1 MENKENQPIRNNSP
15 LSNNNLNQPS
25 VNSIKNEINQQQN
38 RPTQQPNRP
47 NQTPLRPK
55 PNQQFTR
62 QTQIA
67 RPTQSQP
74 SNPQSSRPT
83 QPQPQPPIKPTQP
96 IRPSERVTPTQLGQ
110 TNRVNNTPIQQA
122 RPPQPEQ
129 TNRPVPPQQPNRSV
143 PPQQQPKLEQQ
154 TTQKFAQFQS
164 NQQQTR
170 PTQPQQQPIKPTQP
184 IANQTKPQQVNPAK
198 DNQVQNLNK
207 NPTQEN
213 EKTNQNNKEQTQS
226 KTNEDDSVPQSNR
239 FNNLGQPVRS
249 SLRSKLNDDSID
261 LVELEQLNETNLK
274 NFKARTRR
282 NRVIIIVLTILLVIT
297 ASTIGILLA
306 ISKLTNN
313 SFLYIHGRVSATHV
327 VDGYELNRFR
337 TPTEIQG
344 NRLLSIDLDL
354 KIESSG
360 NYNIRF
366 TIDIFQDGEEL
377 DNTIIYEYNRTLF
390 YAGNDGYYYSKN
402 PIAGDQTIDLCE
414 GVLIDYRYE
423 HTLNIDN
430 FRMEVHTYIEVAT

>member
-1 MENKENQPIRNNSP
+1 M
-15 LSNNNLNQPS
+15 
-25 VNSIKNEINQQQN
+25 
-38 RPTQQPNRP
+38 
-47 NQTPLRPK
+47 
-55 PNQQFTR
+55 
-62 QTQIA
+62 
-67 RPTQSQP
+67 
-74 SNPQSSRPT
+74 
-83 QPQPQPPIKPTQP
+83 
-96 IRPSERVTPTQLGQ
+96 PTQLGQ
-110 TNRVNNTPIQQA
+110 ANRVNNTPVQQA

-143 PPQQQPKLEQQ
+143 QPQQRPKLEQQ

-213 EKTNQNNKEQTQS
+213 EKTNQNDKEQTQS

-249 SLRSKLNDDSID
+249 SLRSKLNNDSID

-366 TIDIFQDGEEL
+366 TIDIFQNGEEL

>member
-1 MENKENQPIRNNSP
+1 M
-15 LSNNNLNQPS
+15 
-25 VNSIKNEINQQQN
+25 
-38 RPTQQPNRP
+38 
-47 NQTPLRPK
+47 
-55 PNQQFTR
+55 
-62 QTQIA
+62 
-67 RPTQSQP
+67 
-74 SNPQSSRPT
+74 
-83 QPQPQPPIKPTQP
+83 
-96 IRPSERVTPTQLGQ
+96 
-110 TNRVNNTPIQQA
+110 
-122 RPPQPEQ
+122 
-129 TNRPVPPQQPNRSV
+129 
-143 PPQQQPKLEQQ
+143 
-154 TTQKFAQFQS
+154 
-164 NQQQTR
+164 
-170 PTQPQQQPIKPTQP
+170 
-184 IANQTKPQQVNPAK
+184 
-198 DNQVQNLNK
+198 
-207 NPTQEN
+207 
-213 EKTNQNNKEQTQS
+213 
-226 KTNEDDSVPQSNR
+226 
-239 FNNLGQPVRS
+239 
-249 SLRSKLNDDSID
+249 
-261 LVELEQLNETNLK
+261 NETNLK

-306 ISKLTNN
+306 ISRLTNN
-313 SFLYIHGRVSATHV
+313 SFLYIHGGVSATHV

-354 KIESSG
+354 KIESSR

-366 TIDIFQDGEEL
+366 TIDIFQNGEEL

>member
-38 RPTQQPNRP
+38 RPAQQQNRP
-47 NQTPLRPK
+47 NQTSLRPK

-62 QTQIA
+62 QTQIV

-74 SNPQSSRPT
+74 SNSQSSSPT
-83 QPQPQPPIKPTQP
+83 QPQPQPSIRPTQP

-110 TNRVNNTPIQQA
+110 TNRVNNTPVQQA

-143 PPQQQPKLEQQ
+143 PPQQQPKLAQQ
-154 TTQKFAQFQS
+154 TTQKFQS
-164 NQQQTR
+164 NQQQIR

-198 DNQVQNLNK
+198 DNQVQNLKK

-366 TIDIFQDGEEL
+366 TIDIFQNGEEL

-423 HTLNIDN
+423 HTLNINN